1 MSYTSV
7 NQAVLM
13 IADIGGFTRFMVD
26 TRLAVEH
33 SHEIITRLIRA
44 IIAQIELPLKLA
56 RLEGDAVFLYVKK
69 GGDTEDWND
78 AKKSIGAKLLQ
89 FFTVFHRTL
98 EELAGCVTCDCGA
111 CCHIDALRLKII
123 VHSGTAV
130 FYRIEQF
137 DELSGGGVILARR
150 LLKNSVPLQEYIL
163 MTEPAYADIAFPLQL
178 PVREGSEQYEHMGR
192 IRTLYCEPLPRHG
205 TA

>member
-1 MSYTSV
+1 MSDTSV

-13 IADIGGFTRFMVD
+13 IADIGGYTKFMVD

-33 SHEIITRLIRA
+33 SHEIVTQLIRA
-44 IIAQIELPLKLA
+44 IIAEIELPLQLA
-56 RLEGDAVFLYVKK
+56 KLEGDAVFLY
-69 GGDTEDWND
+69 
-78 AKKSIGAKLLQ
+78 AKKSGDPEFWDEARKNIGAKLLR
-89 FFTVFHRTL
+89 FFAVFHRKL
-98 EELAGCVTCDCGA
+98 KELGGHGTCDCGA

-137 DELSGGGVILARR
+137 DELSGGDVILAHR

-163 MTEPAYADIAFPLQL
+163 MTEPAYADITFPLQL
-178 PVREGSEQYEHMGR
+178 PVSEGSEHYEHLGR
-192 IRTLYCEPLPRHG
+192 IRTLYCAPLPHSG
-205 TA
+205 AP

>member
-1 MSYTSV
+1 MSDTTI

-13 IADIGGFTRFMVD
+13 IADIGGYTRFMVD

-33 SHEIITRLIRA
+33 SHEIITRLIRS
-44 IIAQIELPLKLA
+44 IIAQVELPLRLA
-56 RLEGDAVFLYVKK
+56 KLEGDAVFLYAKK
-69 GGDTEDWND
+69 SGDPDAWNE
-78 AKKSIGAKLLQ
+78 ARKSIGAKLLQ

-98 EELAGCVTCDCGA
+98 EELAGCGTCDCGA
-111 CCHIDALRLKII
+111 CCHIDSLRLKII

-130 FYRIEQF
+130 FYRIEAF
-137 DELSGGGVILARR
+137 DELSGGDVILTHR
-150 LLKNSVPLQEYIL
+150 LLKNSVPLKEYIL

-178 PVREGSEQYEHMGR
+178 PVSEGSEHYEHLGR
-192 IRTLYCEPLPRHG
+192 IKTLYCEPLSHHG